1 MTQYV
6 KRSEFRCP
14 CCGLCHVDDWVVNRF
29 NEARGIAGVP
39 FIINSGYR
47 CERKNAQLVATSG
60 ASKTSAHMAGLA
72 ADLKAEESGTRFR
85 IVDGLLQ
92 AGFLRIGI
100 YPTFIHADLAHVGKP
115 APVLFLGR

>member
-29 NEARGIAGVP
+29 NEARSIAGVP
-39 FIINSGYR
+39 FTINSGYR
-47 CERKNAQLVATSG
+47 CERHNKAVG
-60 ASKTSAHMAGLA
+60 GIIDSAHMAGLA
-72 ADLKAEESGTRFR
+72 ADLKAEDSGTRFR